1 MSGKS
6 QTFVRGAFSLAL
18 AGLVSKIL
26 GVVYVVPLQNMIGD
40 YGIGLYQFAY
50 PVYTTMLILSTAGFP
65 LAMSKSV
72 AERVALADF
81 DGADQIYRVASRLM
95 IVTGI
100 VTFLLMF
107 GLAPYLAAWGGNVNA
122 TLSMRA
128 IAFALLIVPPL
139 SAMRGFLQG
148 NQHMAASGNSQ
159 VVEQFVRVGFIV
171 LGTWWLLHLGFTQKE
186 GAAAAT
192 FGGVVG
198 ALASLIYLSF
208 PVRRLRQSYE
218 AKRKGSAAE
227 EPWTVVK
234 HLAQYALPIS
244 LGAMVLPISSNVD
257 SFTITNLL
265 HASGMP
271 IEQAT
276 EQFGIFSG
284 RALRLIQLPLSFAT
298 AMGLSLMPAITEALT
313 LRNEKLLQERVQISF
328 RLNALITLPA
338 AAILIALPTD
348 INIMLFKDAQGAP
361 VVASVALMSV
371 FAAYEL
377 VTTYILQGIG
387 KFYLPVGNM
396 LFGTF
401 CKLLLNLLLVP
412 HFGILGAA
420 YATVLAY
427 LISSALNVRAVLK
440 HTHVRLQLGVLLVR
454 PVLTTI
460 LMGIALWLARQGVYA
475 LFAGLHMNERL
486 LSALVLLIVL
496 PVGFLVYLAA
506 LLLFGGIGHKEVGY
520 IPLFGK
526 YLQRILQRGSLRSTE
541 S

>member
-18 AGLVSKIL
+18 AGLISKIL

-72 AERVALADF
+72 AERVALSDF
-81 DGADQIYRVASRLM
+81 DGADQIYRAASRLM
-95 IVTGI
+95 IITGI
-100 VTFLLMF
+100 VTFLLMY
-107 GLAPYLAAWGGNVNA
+107 LLSPYLAKWDGNVNA
-122 TLSMRA
+122 TLAMRA

-139 SAMRGFLQG
+139 SAMRGFMQG
-148 NQHMAASGNSQ
+148 NHHMKASGNSQ

-171 LGTWWLLHLGFTQKE
+171 FGTWWVLHLGYTAKE

-192 FGGVVG
+192 FGGAIG
-198 ALASLIYLSF
+198 ALASLIYLYIH
-208 PVRRLRQSYE
+208 VRRLRRSYE
-218 AKRKGSAAE
+218 PRMTGQVALDS
-227 EPWTVVK
+227 WTVVK
-234 HLAQYALPIS
+234 NLSKYALPIS
-244 LGAMVLPISSNVD
+244 LGALVLPISSSVD

-265 HASGMP
+265 HVAGMP
-271 IEQAT
+271 IDEAT
-276 EQFGIFSG
+276 EQFGIFTG

-298 AMGLSLMPAITEALT
+298 AMGLSLMPAITEAIT
-313 LRNEKLLQERVQISF
+313 LKNEKLLQERVQISF

-338 AAILIALPTD
+338 AAILIALPTE

-396 LFGTF
+396 MFGTF
-401 CKLLLNLLLVP
+401 CKLLFNIFLVP
-412 HFGILGAA
+412 RFGIIGAA
-420 YATVLAY
+420 YATVIAY
-427 LISSALNVRAVLK
+427 LISSGLNVRAVLK
-440 HTHVRLQLGVLLVR
+440 YTKVRLHLGVLLVR
-454 PVLTTI
+454 PVITSAI
-460 LMGIALWLARQGVYA
+460 MGLALWFTRQGVHS
-475 LFAGLHMNERL
+475 LLVGIIPNERI
-486 LSALVLLIVL
+486 LSTVVLFLVL
-496 PVGFLVYLAA
+496 PVGFAIYMAA
-506 LLLFGGIGHKEVGY
+506 LLMLGGLERKEVGY
-520 IPLFGK
+520 IPFFGK
-526 YLQRILQRGSLRSTE
+526 YLLRILDRVAVRSTQG
-541 S
+541 